1 MKFLMFVHFTQ
12 DDVPLHELESDSE
25 EEEEE
30 DEEEET
36 NTLSFRHHSYGDDE
50 QDAPEVHSNDMSTL
64 SVPPRSLS
72 LSLSLAFAH
81 KVL

>member
-1 MKFLMFVHFTQ
+1 MCLLYLSQ
-12 DDVPLHELESDSE
+12 DDASFDELESDSDS

-50 QDAPEVHSNDMSTL
+50 QDAPEVHARL
-64 SVPPRSLS
+64 
-72 LSLSLAFAH
+72 
-81 KVL
+81 